1 MLASEMMDAILI
13 GIKSLVQELPDLPSE
28 LVRVA
33 IEDTKKVLKDEHY
46 KLDLGRWHDYDKH
59 DGRCAVCFGGAVMSK
74 SLGLSPKMTA
84 IPSSFG
90 ASNARKLS
98 ALDCFRSGKLYDG
111 CLMMGI
117 DKDELH
123 MLPLSVFVRCID
135 VDSSGEQFDK
145 SAEEFLSDMETV
157 ASVLERN
164 NF

>member
-1 MLASEMMDAILI
+1 MLANETT
-13 GIKSLVQELPDLPSE
+13 VQELPDLPSE
-28 LVRVA
+28 LIRVA
-33 IEDTKKVLKDEHY
+33 IEDTKKILEDKHY
-46 KLDLGRWHDYDKH
+46 KLDLRRWHDYDKD
-59 DGRCAVCFGGAVMSK
+59 DGRCTVCFGGAVMSK
-74 SLGLSPKMTA
+74 SLGLSPNITA
-84 IPSSFG
+84 IPSSFS
-90 ASNARKLS
+90 ASTARKLS